1 MAPFYISRLN
11 TLTARIY
18 ADLSRLG
25 NQAWAVV
32 DQFQAGGR
40 PASCLRQLSNI
51 EKELAAVTRNWSR
64 LISAAESCAG
74 CSVVDFM
81 REYSPK
87 YREELRN
94 IYSAFAFFG
103 K

>member
-11 TLTARIY
+11 LLTARIY
-18 ADLSRLG
+18 ADLSCLG
-25 NQAWAVV
+25 NQAWEVV
-32 DQFQAGGR
+32 DQFQAGAR

-51 EKELAAVTRNWSR
+51 EKELTAVARNWSR
-64 LISAAESCAG
+64 LIAAAESCAG

-81 REYSPK
+81 REYSPQ
-87 YREELRN
+87 YREKMDN
-94 IYSAFAFFG
+94 IYNAFAFFG